1 MNAMNIEYRSVELT
15 NVGVLHIKVPQIV
28 MAAIK
33 TEVDQIQTDF
43 SSAVAVN
50 HNLAGNMEREYKI
63 VQSRYQLDPFIMAA
77 TDMFQQRHPVRV
89 QDNHGDSQANTSG
102 GAQLRLE
109 NVWCN
114 FQKATEF
121 NPNHSHTGLLSFVIW
136 VQVPYLIDEEQSAS
150 PGRLSNKNNAG
161 CFELI
166 YNTTIGDL
174 ATTVFPADR
183 TWEGQ
188 MLIFPARMTHCVYPF
203 YTSQDYRISISGNV
217 VANR

>member
-77 TDMFQQRHPVRV
+77 TDP
-89 QDNHGDSQANTSG
+89 TSDDYSMPYIYDDFSW
-102 GAQLRLE
+102 
-109 NVWCN
+109 V
-114 FQKATEF
+114 
-121 NPNHSHTGLLSFVIW
+121 SSFGV
-136 VQVPYLIDEEQSAS
+136 LGS
-150 PGRLSNKNNAG
+150 
-161 CFELI
+161 C
-166 YNTTIGDL
+166 
-174 ATTVFPADR
+174 VFA
-183 TWEGQ
+183 
-188 MLIFPARMTHCVYPF
+188 H
-203 YTSQDYRISISGNV
+203 
-217 VANR
+217 